1 MYSRIASVI
10 FALLFAIAPIWA
22 QQSDIKPK
30 FGKPPPANVKKR
42 ITVFIAPPEPASDAP
57 DSAPVPEQDPERS
70 SHASWFWSEIQP
82 TQRAGFASG
91 DLDRALEVV
100 KRSAPDGW
108 FPTAQ
113 DMHQMLQRWNGP
125 ILMSAGAANMSP
137 ALVAA
142 VIWVESRGQVDAVSP
157 AAAQGLMQLI
167 PATATRFGVTD
178 PFDPMQNVNAGAT
191 YLAWLLDKFQS
202 DPILMLAGYNAG
214 ENAVMNAGGVPD
226 YSETRDYVPKVLAAY
241 SIARLIC
248 KTPPILVTD
257 GCVFQLPAAQ

>member
-1 MYSRIASVI
+1 
-10 FALLFAIAPIWA
+10 
-22 QQSDIKPK
+22 
-30 FGKPPPANVKKR
+30 
-42 ITVFIAPPEPASDAP
+42 
-57 DSAPVPEQDPERS
+57 
-70 SHASWFWSEIQP
+70 
-82 TQRAGFASG
+82 
-91 DLDRALEVV
+91 
-100 KRSAPDGW
+100 
-108 FPTAQ
+108 
-113 DMHQMLQRWNGP
+113 MLQRWNGP

-214 ENAVMNAGGVPD
+214 ENAVINAGGVPD